1 MTASEEDE
9 VGKELELP
17 HLPDMLFIHNRLRC
31 SHASGFQL
39 EVRTLIYT
47 SAAAFS
53 DRQDLDLGL

>member
-39 EVRTLIYT
+39 EVRKLIYT
-47 SAAAFS
+47 SVVDS
-53 DRQDLDLGL
+53 DDFFL